1 MGRALAEVHEQGH
14 ADGLIYDSVL
24 GWANLPDYVSAENTV
39 YNSQGLLTTSLDK
52 TYASDP
58 EPNVLRIAL
67 LGNSF
72 TGAGEV
78 AYPDAWSYLLEA
90 MLETELGQAVEVIN
104 FAVNASSTDQA
115 FLRWQ
120 RDVKPFKPDVVIFG
134 LQSNNIFQNTNV
146 FRYLFNRAG
155 LPYSKP
161 RFVLEDGEL
170 VLYNQPAI
178 PPDAIISALHD
189 NTPLL
194 QAENSLKD
202 EPRPWHFS
210 KFLSLVETQMHSKDT
225 ESAAESTEEEELLI
239 AILDAFAEDVE
250 AADALFIIATMPT
263 RSEIAQTLRQANTLA
278 SRYVSTLSKRHFV
291 INTAAVFNR
300 MTDDDWMSGSHYSA
314 STNQRVAE
322 YVAAQTAHRL
332 TGVEN

>member
-1 MGRALAEVHEQGH
+1 V
-14 ADGLIYDSVL
+14 
-24 GWANLPDYVSAENTV
+24 
-39 YNSQGLLTTSLDK
+39 
-52 TYASDP
+52 
-58 EPNVLRIAL
+58 AL

-78 AYPDAWSYLLEA
+78 EYPDSWSYLLEA

-194 QAENSLKD
+194 QVENSLKD

-210 KFLSLVETQMHSKDT
+210 KFLSLVETQMHAKDT

-263 RSEIAQTLRQANTLA
+263 RSEITQTLRQANTPQ
-278 SRYVSTLSKRHFV
+278 SRYIGKLMDRHFV

-300 MTDDDWMSGSHYSA
+300 MTDDDWMSGGHYSA